1 MPSGARLTMLA
12 NQRENPMDETER
24 TYRTMCDKS
33 IGKCASGHWLPLK
46 GDCDL
51 CGAGP
56 HEKCKY
62 VPEPTTTTPLG
73 G

>member
-1 MPSGARLTMLA
+1 
-12 NQRENPMDETER
+12 MDEQPR
-24 TYRTMCDKS
+24 TYATMADKS
-33 IGKCASGHWLPLK
+33 IGKCSSGHWLPLK

-62 VPEPTTTTPLG
+62 TPKDSAG
-73 G
+73 DPKATHPSS

>member
-1 MPSGARLTMLA
+1 MEEIERSYITMA
-12 NQRENPMDETER
+12 GQ
-24 TYRTMCDKS
+24 S

-56 HEKCKY
+56 DEQCRY
-62 VPEPTTTTPLG
+62 VSGKHPPAKPKH
-73 G
+73 